1 MKDGMTHGQG
11 NRGKPP
17 RRGISSR
24 PGERRLNGLEAVYLT
39 KFQKPQY
46 NNFREQKG
54 KVPCFRPT
62 LNKFEDNP
70 EVLNVDTEMNGTKS
84 KDISLKIA
92 DKLDQLQKHYLSQ
105 TEASL
110 QHHQSQYMSHAKN
123 LHQSYTT
130 TNQAQNMSLPINGFM
145 MDQSELN
152 INQINSND
160 HQQMAPPEI
169 FQQYL

>member
-1 MKDGMTHGQG
+1 MK
-11 NRGKPP
+11 
-17 RRGISSR
+17 
-24 PGERRLNGLEAVYLT
+24 
-39 KFQKPQY
+39 
-46 NNFREQKG
+46 
-54 KVPCFRPT
+54 CFRPT

-70 EVLNVDTEMNGTKS
+70 EVLNVDTEMNGNKS

-123 LHQSYTT
+123 MSNLHQSYTT
-130 TNQAQNMSLPINGFM
+130 TNQNQNMSLPINAFV

-152 INQINSND
+152 FNQMHPND
-160 HQQMAPPEI
+160 
-169 FQQYL
+169 